1 MMKGITNFNKAMKP
15 SRISQLI
22 LPATLAVAICSCA
35 SPNGGPGSPAAQAAA
50 RAEAQA
56 FKDATAQAELNQPIK
71 SGEFSLIITPDTE
84 AAAAN
89 AIPVHVL
96 SLNAA
101 QVAQYKTMGADNYWK
116 SPSAQA
122 QSKVFGSSGS
132 KSSTTLKVPSRDG
145 ADTLLIIA
153 KLPPPTGGG
162 DARIMEVPLKRT
174 VPADPVKKT
183 PQPPIHVRLSSLGL
197 LPN

>member
-1 MMKGITNFNKAMKP
+1 MKL
-15 SRISQLI
+15 SRIRTFV
-22 LPATLAVAICSCA
+22 LPAACLIALASCA
-35 SPNGGPGSPAAQAAA
+35 SPGGGGTTSAAA
-50 RAEAQA
+50 AKAEAQA
-56 FKDATAQAELNQPIK
+56 FKDAAAQAELNLPIK
-71 SGEFSLIITPDTE
+71 ANEFSLIITPDTE

-116 SPSAQA
+116 SPSGQA
-122 QSKVFGSSGS
+122 QTKVFGSSGS
-132 KSSTTLKVPSRDG
+132 KGPSTIKVPSRDG

-153 KLPPPTGGG
+153 KLPPPAGGG
-162 DARIMEVPLKRT
+162 DARIMEVPLKRSA
-174 VPADPVKKT
+174 PADPVKKG